1 MVSPTSVHLPNGQTL
16 TVSPI
21 FGGMYIRSNEL
32 TINHHHDHCPFP
44 PGWTVVLNTEEVVV
58 EESHNPGPLDSSHS
72 IDKDSAEPKRRT
84 IIHPYRK
91 PTLQSDH
98 LFISSISQP
107 PSTEFKPA
115 SSPARQIAMML
126 WATLY
131 WYFQQPEPE
140 PYLQTPTSAKTP
152 TSGKPKGEWRI
163 RINREGIFKSRVIL
177 PKLERMGLIASLD
190 SAVGVD
196 RDERAGDGWLE
207 MFVSRKSFWQLDA
220 RIYLFTLAPGPG
232 SPYMGGTPVGSR
244 PGSPTRHGDEKR
256 NDNSIAANVGTGVL
270 SGSASPGPFHST
282 SHLPTYYPPP
292 PPQFTYTNDVRH
304 PVRPKPG
311 KQGDVLYTRFVP
323 SVGQYL
329 SFRIAAVTP
338 HSSMAKPILPSMSI
352 IGSNKISLSDSALPT
367 VHSLNLEDTDIEI
380 LHRWMNEPR
389 VSHFWG
395 EQGPSSRQEAFL
407 KNALRS
413 KHSIPLIGCWDGKPF
428 GYFEVYWVKED
439 PLGRLLGDAG
449 NYDRGIHCLV
459 GEQEFRGPHRVKI
472 WLSSLLHY
480 CWLVDNRTEVVMM
493 EPRVD
498 NQK

>member
-1 MVSPTSVHLPNGQTL
+1 MVTPTLVHLPNGQSL

-21 FGGMYIRSNEL
+21 FGGMYIRSNDL
-32 TINHHHDHCPFP
+32 SGNHHHDHCPFP
-44 PGWTVVLNTEEVVV
+44 PGWTVVLNTEEEL
-58 EESHNPGPLDSSHS
+58 EEEYNPGPGDSAHS
-72 IDKDSAEPKRRT
+72 TDKDATKT
-84 IIHPYRK
+84 KKKIIHPYRK

-107 PSTEFKPA
+107 PSSEFKPA

-140 PYLQTPTSAKTP
+140 PYLQTPSSAKTP
-152 TSGKPKGEWRI
+152 TTGKPKGDWRI

-196 RDERAGDGWLE
+196 RDERAGEGWLE
-207 MFVSRKSFWQLDA
+207 MFVSRRSYWQLDA

-232 SPYMGGTPVGSR
+232 SPAFGGTPVGSR
-244 PGSPTRHGDEKR
+244 PGSPTRQSEEKR
-256 NDNSIAANVGTGVL
+256 DNSIAANVGSGLL

-292 PPQFTYTNDVRH
+292 PPFFTYTNGVRH

-311 KQGDVLYTRFVP
+311 KQGEVVYTRYIP

-329 SFRIAAVTP
+329 SFRIASMTP
-338 HSSMAKPILPSMSI
+338 HPTATKPPVSSMSI
-352 IGSNKISLSDSALPT
+352 IGGKISLSDSALPT
-367 VHSLNLEDTDIEI
+367 VHSLGLEDNDVEI
-380 LHRWMNEPR
+380 LHKWMNEPR
-389 VSHFWG
+389 VSRFWG
-395 EQGPSSRQEAFL
+395 EHGPISRQETLL

-428 GYFEVYWVKED
+428 GYFELYWVKED
-439 PLGRLLGDAG
+439 PLGRLLGDTG

-472 WLSSLLHY
+472 WLSSLVHY
-480 CWLVDNRTEVVMM
+480 CWLADNRTDVVMM

-498 NQK
+498 NEK